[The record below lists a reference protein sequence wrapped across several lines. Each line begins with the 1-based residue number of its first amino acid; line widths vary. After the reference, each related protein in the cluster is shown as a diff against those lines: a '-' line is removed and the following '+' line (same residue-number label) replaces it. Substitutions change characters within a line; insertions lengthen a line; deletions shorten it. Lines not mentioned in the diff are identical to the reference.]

1 MMKDFKASDLVRT
14 MRKSARLSVAEVA
27 MAIDRS
33 PTYFNNK
40 LFRNSWKPQELFK
53 LADVCHCDL
62 IYADG
67 YLEVFNSEGMK
78 VETFRL

>member
-1 MMKDFKASDLVRT
+1 MKDFKASNLVRV

-27 MAIDRS
+27 IGLGRS

-40 LFRNSWKPQELFK
+40 LFRNSWKPQELFA
-53 LADVCHCDL
+53 LADICHCDL

-67 YLEVFNSEGMK
+67 YLEVFNSDGMK

>member
-1 MMKDFKASDLVRT
+1 MKDFKASDLVRV

-27 MAIDRS
+27 TVLSKS
-33 PTYFNNK
+33 PAYFNNK
-40 LFRNSWKPQELFK
+40 LFRNSWKPQELFA

-67 YLEVFNSEGMK
+67 YLEVFNSDGMK